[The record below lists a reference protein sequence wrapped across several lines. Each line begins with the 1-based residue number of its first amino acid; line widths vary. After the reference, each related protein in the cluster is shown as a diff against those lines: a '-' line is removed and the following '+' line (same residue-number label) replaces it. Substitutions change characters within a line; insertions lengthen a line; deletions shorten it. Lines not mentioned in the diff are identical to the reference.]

1 MTALDELFRAR
12 KWTPFAY
19 QREVWDAYRA
29 GRSGLVHAPTGTG
42 KTLAA
47 WLGALL
53 EAKEAGDD
61 GSRCRVVWLTP
72 LRALA
77 HDTVRAHTEATDPLG
92 VPWSVEL
99 RTGDTPQS
107 VKTRQRRKL
116 PACLVTT
123 PESLTILLSYA
134 GTADMLRDLRCV
146 VVDEWHEL
154 LATKRGVQTE
164 LALARL
170 RALAPELRTWGLSA
184 TIANLDEA
192 ADALLGPTI
201 PAERRALVRGAE
213 PRDIEVRTVMPTTV
227 DRFPWSGHIGIALL
241 DETLDAIR
249 AARSTLL
256 FTNTRSQAEIWFRAI
271 LHRASDLLGRVALH
285 HGSLD
290 RDIRRQVEEL
300 VASDRLRC
308 VVCTSS
314 LDLGVDF
321 TPVDQVIQVGSP
333 RGVARLMQRA
343 GRSGHRPGVPS
354 RILCV
359 PTHAIELVEFAA
371 ARDAVAD
378 RAVEP
383 RRPLDRPLDVL
394 VQHLVTMAL
403 GGGFD
408 ESSLRQEVRT
418 TRAFRNLTDEEW
430 SWAMQFVSTGGPAL
444 GAYPQHARIAPDDE
458 SRWVVPDRRI
468 QRTHRMSIGAI
479 TSDSA
484 MRVKFQSGKTLG
496 TIEES
501 FIARLS
507 PGDRF
512 VFAGR
517 VLELL
522 RVRDM
527 TAWVSR
533 ANTRS
538 GVVPRWNG
546 GKMPLSSELAAAVR
560 RRLDRAIAGDF
571 DGPEMTL
578 ARPMLELQQRWS
590 VLPASDELLIER
602 TRTREGHHAFLFFF
616 AGRHAH
622 EGLGALLAHRLAQ
635 LAPRSVSATVNDY
648 GLELL
653 SPDAFDLDEPAWRRL
668 IAPDRLLDDLLACVN
683 ASELSRRQFREIAR
697 IAGLI
702 FQGFPGAQ
710 QSVRHLQASSEL
722 FFDVFTEFDPGNLLL
737 DQARREVM
745 SDQLEVRRLADALD
759 RAASMRI
766 VLTSPERLTPLAFPL
781 YAETLRTQHVSS
793 EAWSKRIERMVS
805 SLERAASTEG
815 SPPTTRRTRRRAANA
830 PGRRSD

>member
-1 MTALDELFRAR
+1 VTGLDAIFAERDWA
-12 KWTPFAY
+12 PFKY

-29 GRSGLVHAPTGTG
+29 GKSGLIHAPTGTG

-47 WLGALL
+47 WLGPLL
-53 EAKEAGDD
+53 EGTANDDD

-77 HDTVRAHTEATDPLG
+77 HDTVRALTEAAEAVG
-92 VPWSVEL
+92 SPWAVEL

-134 GTADMLRDLRCV
+134 GTGDMLRDLRCV

-154 LATKRGVQTE
+154 LSTKRGVQAE

-170 RALAPELRTWGLSA
+170 RALAPDVRTWGLSA

-192 ADALLGPTI
+192 MDALLGPTI
-201 PAERRALVRGAE
+201 PDARRALIRGAE
-213 PRDIEVRTVMPTTV
+213 PREINVETIMPGEV

-249 AARSTLL
+249 SARSTLL

-271 LHRASDLLGRVALH
+271 LHRAPDLLGAVALH

-290 RDIRRQVEEL
+290 RDIRRQVEQL
-300 VASDRLRC
+300 VAGDRLRC

-371 ARDAVAD
+371 ARDAVTD

-383 RRPLDRPLDVL
+383 RRPLERPLDVL

-408 ESSLRQEVRT
+408 EAALKDEVRT
-418 TRAFRNLTDEEW
+418 TRAFRSLTDEEW

-444 GAYPQHARIAPDDE
+444 GAYPQHARIAPGDDA
-458 SRWVVPDRRI
+458 RWVVPDRRI

-479 TSDSA
+479 TSDSV
-484 MRVKFQSGKTLG
+484 MRVKFQSGRTLG

-527 TAWVSR
+527 TAWV
-533 ANTRS
+533 TRVSTKS
-538 GVVPRWNG
+538 GIVPRWNG

-560 RRLDRAIAGDF
+560 RRLDRAIDGDF
-571 DGPEMTL
+571 EGPEMTL
-578 ARPMLELQQRWS
+578 ARPMLELQRRWS
-590 VLPASDELLIER
+590 VLPRSDELLIER
-602 TRTREGHHAFLFFF
+602 TTTREGHHAFLFFF

-622 EGLGALLAHRLAQ
+622 EGLGALLAHRLAR
-635 LAPRSVSATVNDY
+635 LSPRSVSATVNDY

-653 SPDAFDLDEPAWRRL
+653 SPDPFDLDEPAWRRL
-668 IAPDRLLDDLLACVN
+668 ISADRLIDDLLDCVN
-683 ASELSRRQFREIAR
+683 SSELARRQFREIAR

-702 FQGFPGAQ
+702 FQGYPGAQ

-722 FFDVFTEFDPGNLLL
+722 FFDVFTEYDPGNLLL
-737 DQARREVM
+737 DQARREVL
-745 SDQLEVRRLADALD
+745 SDQLEVRRLAGALEQ
-759 RAASMRI
+759 AASMRI
-766 VLTSPERLTPLAFPL
+766 VTTDPDRLTPLAFPL

-793 EAWSKRIERMVS
+793 EAWSKRIARMVS
-805 SLERAASTEG
+805 SLERAAAGEEQPQKS
-815 SPPTTRRTRRRAANA
+815 RRMKRAVHGAG
-830 PGRRSD
+830 GRTG